1 MIKVKVSFDTWI
13 QLLGML
19 GVLGGLIFVG
29 LEMRQ
34 NYEIA
39 LGNQHQG
46 RTELRAALLMSPL
59 EGNMD
64 AVKVEF
70 LDWEEQTEE
79 QKQITIQ
86 IQRFRWALLE
96 NLFFQYNLGLISEGV
111 WRQTEGNIRRYYDR
125 CELRDAITLSLSNP
139 AFQEYVNS
147 FPDKCA
153 DYK

>member
-1 MIKVKVSFDTWI
+1 MKKVEVSFDTWI

-59 EGNMD
+59 EGNID
-64 AVKVEF
+64 AVKVQF

-153 DYK
+153 D

>member
-1 MIKVKVSFDTWI
+1 MERIKVSFEIWI
-13 QLLGML
+13 QLLGMM

-59 EGNMD
+59 EGNID
-64 AVKVEF
+64 AVKVAF

-79 QKQITIQ
+79 QKQISIQ
-86 IQRFRWALLE
+86 TQRFRWALLE
-96 NLFFQYNLGLISEGV
+96 NLFFQYNLGLISEDV
-111 WRQTEGNIRRYYDR
+111 WQQTERNIKIRLAE
-125 CELRDAITLSLSNP
+125 CELRVAMNLSLSNP
-139 AFQEYVNS
+139 AFQQYVAD
-147 FPDKCA
+147 FPDECETE
-153 DYK
+153 

>member
-1 MIKVKVSFDTWI
+1 MKKVKVSFDTWI

-59 EGNMD
+59 EGNID
-64 AVKVEF
+64 AVKVQF

-79 QKQITIQ
+79 QKQISLQ

-153 DYK
+153 D

>member
-1 MIKVKVSFDTWI
+1 MQRIKVSFDTWV

-59 EGNMD
+59 EGNID

-147 FPDKCA
+147 FPDNCV
-153 DYK
+153 D

>member
-1 MIKVKVSFDTWI
+1 MKNVKVSFDTWI

-59 EGNMD
+59 EGNID

-70 LDWEEQTEE
+70 LDWGEQTEE

-153 DYK
+153 D

>member
-1 MIKVKVSFDTWI
+1 MKKIKVSFDTWV

-59 EGNMD
+59 EGNID

-70 LDWEEQTEE
+70 LDWEEQTEG
-79 QKQITIQ
+79 QKQISIQ

-96 NLFFQYNLGLISEGV
+96 NLFFQYNLGLISEDV
-111 WRQTEGNIRRYYDR
+111 WRQTEGNIKRWYGR
-125 CELRDAITLSLSNP
+125 CELREAMNLSLSNP
-139 AFQEYVNS
+139 AFQDYVNS
-147 FPDKCA
+147 FPDNCSE
-153 DYK
+153 

>member
-1 MIKVKVSFDTWI
+1 MKNVKVSFDTWI

-34 NYEIA
+34 NYKIA

-46 RTELRAALLMSPL
+46 RTELRASLLMSPL
-59 EGNMD
+59 EGNID

-153 DYK
+153 D

>member
-1 MIKVKVSFDTWI
+1 MMKVKVSFDTWI

-59 EGNMD
+59 EGNID
-64 AVKVEF
+64 AVKVQF

-153 DYK
+153 D

>member
-1 MIKVKVSFDTWI
+1 MKRIKVSFDTWV

-59 EGNMD
+59 EGNID

-70 LDWEEQTEE
+70 LEWEQQTEE
-79 QKQITIQ
+79 QRQISVQ

-96 NLFFQYNLGLISEGV
+96 NLFFQYNLGLISEDV
-111 WRQTEGNIRRYYDR
+111 WRQTEGNIKRWYGR
-125 CELRDAITLSLSNP
+125 CELREAMNLSLSNP
-139 AFQEYVNS
+139 AFQDYVNS
-147 FPDKCA
+147 FPDICA
-153 DYK
+153 D

>member
-1 MIKVKVSFDTWI
+1 MGRIKVSFDTWI
-13 QLLGML
+13 QLIGML
-19 GVLGGLIFVG
+19 SVLGGLIFVG

-59 EGNMD
+59 EGNID

-79 QKQITIQ
+79 QRQISIQ
-86 IQRFRWALLE
+86 VQRFRWALLE
-96 NLFFQYNLGLISEGV
+96 NLFFQYNLGLISEDV
-111 WRQTEGNIRRYYDR
+111 WRQTEGNIRRWYGR
-125 CELRDAITLSLSNP
+125 CELREAMNLSLSNP

-147 FPDKCA
+147 FTDECVE
-153 DYK
+153 

>member
-1 MIKVKVSFDTWI
+1 MKNIKVSFDTWI

-59 EGNMD
+59 EGNID
-64 AVKVEF
+64 AVKVQF

-147 FPDKCA
+147 FPDNCV
-153 DYK
+153 D

>member
-1 MIKVKVSFDTWI
+1 MKRVKVSFDAWI
-13 QLLGML
+13 QLLGMI

-59 EGNMD
+59 EGNID

-79 QKQITIQ
+79 QRQISIQ
-86 IQRFRWALLE
+86 VQRFRWALLE
-96 NLFFQYNLGLISEGV
+96 NLFFQYNLGLISEDV
-111 WRQTEGNIRRYYDR
+111 WRQTEGNIKRWYNR
-125 CELRDAITLSLSNP
+125 CELREAMNMSLSNP

-147 FPDKCA
+147 LPDECA
-153 DYK
+153 E

>member
-1 MIKVKVSFDTWI
+1 MERIKVSFDTWI
-13 QLLGML
+13 QLIGML
-19 GVLGGLIFVG
+19 SVLGGLIFVG

-59 EGNMD
+59 EGNID

-79 QKQITIQ
+79 QRQISIQ
-86 IQRFRWALLE
+86 VQRFRWALLE
-96 NLFFQYNLGLISEGV
+96 NLFFQYNLGLISEDV
-111 WRQTEGNIRRYYDR
+111 WRQTEGNIKQRYNR
-125 CELRDAITLSLSNP
+125 CELREAMNLSLSNP
-139 AFQEYVNS
+139 AFQEFVNS
-147 FPDKCA
+147 FPDECV
-153 DYK
+153 D

>member
-1 MIKVKVSFDTWI
+1 MERIKVSFDTWI
-13 QLLGML
+13 QLIGML
-19 GVLGGLIFVG
+19 SVLGGLIFVG

-59 EGNMD
+59 EGNID

-79 QKQITIQ
+79 Q
-86 IQRFRWALLE
+86 
-96 NLFFQYNLGLISEGV
+96 
-111 WRQTEGNIRRYYDR
+111 TEGPIDLWR
-125 CELRDAITLSLSNP
+125 
-139 AFQEYVNS
+139 
-147 FPDKCA
+147 
-153 DYK
+153 

>member
-1 MIKVKVSFDTWI
+1 MKNIKVSFDTWV

-29 LEMRQ
+29 VEMRE

-39 LGNQHQG
+39 LGIQHQG
-46 RTELRAALLMSPL
+46 RTELRASLLMSPL
-59 EGNMD
+59 EGNID

-147 FPDKCA
+147 FPNKCA
-153 DYK
+153 E

>member
-1 MIKVKVSFDTWI
+1 MKNVKVSFDTWI

-59 EGNMD
+59 EGNID
-64 AVKVEF
+64 AVKVQF

-153 DYK
+153 D

>member
-1 MIKVKVSFDTWI
+1 MERIKVSFDTWI
-13 QLLGML
+13 QLIGML
-19 GVLGGLIFVG
+19 SVLGGLIFVG

-46 RTELRAALLMSPL
+46 RTELRGALLMSPL
-59 EGNMD
+59 EGNID

-79 QKQITIQ
+79 QRQISIQ
-86 IQRFRWALLE
+86 VQRFRWALLE
-96 NLFFQYNLGLISEGV
+96 NLFFQYNLGLISEDV
-111 WRQTEGNIRRYYDR
+111 WRQTEGNIRRWYGR
-125 CELRDAITLSLSNP
+125 CELREAMNLSLSNP

-147 FPDKCA
+147 FPDECVE
-153 DYK
+153 

>member
-1 MIKVKVSFDTWI
+1 MKKIDSAMIDSLI
-13 QLLGML
+13 QLLAMIGII
-19 GVLGGLIFVG
+19 GSLIFVG

-59 EGNMD
+59 EGNID

-79 QKQITIQ
+79 QRQISIQ
-86 IQRFRWALLE
+86 VQRFR
-96 NLFFQYNLGLISEGV
+96 
-111 WRQTEGNIRRYYDR
+111 
-125 CELRDAITLSLSNP
+125 
-139 AFQEYVNS
+139 
-147 FPDKCA
+147 
-153 DYK
+153 

>member
-1 MIKVKVSFDTWI
+1 MKNVKVSFDTWI

-59 EGNMD
+59 EGNID
-64 AVKVEF
+64 AVKVQF

-79 QKQITIQ
+79 QKQISLQ

-153 DYK
+153 D

>member
-1 MIKVKVSFDTWI
+1 MRKVSIEVWI

-59 EGNMD
+59 EGNID

>member
-1 MIKVKVSFDTWI
+1 MKRIKVSFDTWV

-59 EGNMD
+59 EGNID

-147 FPDKCA
+147 FPDNCV
-153 DYK
+153 D

>member
-1 MIKVKVSFDTWI
+1 MQKIKVSFDTWI

-59 EGNMD
+59 EGNID
-64 AVKVEF
+64 AVKVQF

-147 FPDKCA
+147 FPDNCV
-153 DYK
+153 D

>member
-1 MIKVKVSFDTWI
+1 MKKVKVSFDTWI

-39 LGNQHQG
+39 LGAQHQG

-59 EGNMD
+59 EGNID

-70 LDWEEQTEE
+70 LDWDEQSDE
-79 QKQITIQ
+79 QRQISIQ

-96 NLFFQYNLGLISEGV
+96 NLFFQYNLGLISEDV
-111 WRQTEGNIRRYYDR
+111 WRQTGANIKRWYGR
-125 CELRDAITLSLSNP
+125 CELREAMNLSLSNP
-139 AFQEYVNS
+139 AFQDYVNS
-147 FPDKCA
+147 FPDECEE
-153 DYK
+153 

>member
-1 MIKVKVSFDTWI
+1 MGRIKVSFDTWI
-13 QLLGML
+13 QLIGML
-19 GVLGGLIFVG
+19 CVLGGLIFVG

-59 EGNMD
+59 EGNID

-70 LDWEEQTEE
+70 LDWEEQKEE
-79 QKQITIQ
+79 QRQISIQ
-86 IQRFRWALLE
+86 VQRFRWALLE
-96 NLFFQYNLGLISEGV
+96 NLFFQYNLGLISEDV
-111 WRQTEGNIRRYYDR
+111 WRQTEGNIRRWNGR
-125 CELRDAITLSLSNP
+125 CEMREAMNLSLSNP

-147 FPDKCA
+147 FTDECVE
-153 DYK
+153 

>member
-1 MIKVKVSFDTWI
+1 MKNIKVSFDTWV

-59 EGNMD
+59 EGNID

-147 FPDKCA
+147 FPDNCV
-153 DYK
+153 D

>member
-1 MIKVKVSFDTWI
+1 MKVKVSFDTWI

-59 EGNMD
+59 EGNID
-64 AVKVEF
+64 AVKVQF

-79 QKQITIQ
+79 QKQISLQ

-153 DYK
+153 D

>member
-1 MIKVKVSFDTWI
+1 MKNVKVSFDTWI

-59 EGNMD
+59 EGNID

-153 DYK
+153 D

>member
-1 MIKVKVSFDTWI
+1 MRKIKVSFDTWI

-19 GVLGGLIFVG
+19 GILGGLIFVG

-59 EGNMD
+59 EGNID

-147 FPDKCA
+147 FPDNCV
-153 DYK
+153 D

>member
-1 MIKVKVSFDTWI
+1 MKNIKVSFDTWI

-59 EGNMD
+59 QGNID

-147 FPDKCA
+147 FPDNCV
-153 DYK
+153 D

>member
-1 MIKVKVSFDTWI
+1 MKKVKVSFDTWV

-59 EGNMD
+59 EGNID

-147 FPDKCA
+147 FPDNCV
-153 DYK
+153 D

>member
-1 MIKVKVSFDTWI
+1 MKNIKVSFDTWV

-29 LEMRQ
+29 LEMTQ

-59 EGNMD
+59 EGNID

-147 FPDKCA
+147 FPNKCA
-153 DYK
+153 E

>member
-1 MIKVKVSFDTWI
+1 MKNIKVSFDTWI

-147 FPDKCA
+147 FPDNCV
-153 DYK
+153 D

>member
-1 MIKVKVSFDTWI
+1 MKNIKVSFDTWI

-59 EGNMD
+59 EGNID

-147 FPDKCA
+147 FPDNCV
-153 DYK
+153 D

>member
-1 MIKVKVSFDTWI
+1 MKKIKVSFDTWV

-59 EGNMD
+59 EGNID

-153 DYK
+153 D

>member
-1 MIKVKVSFDTWI
+1 MKPATNSSENDSSRNEH
-13 QLLGML
+13 LL
-19 GVLGGLIFVG
+19 
-29 LEMRQ
+29 
-34 NYEIA
+34 
-39 LGNQHQG
+39 
-46 RTELRAALLMSPL
+46 
-59 EGNMD
+59 
-64 AVKVEF
+64 

-96 NLFFQYNLGLISEGV
+96 NLFFQYNLGLISDGV

-153 DYK
+153 D